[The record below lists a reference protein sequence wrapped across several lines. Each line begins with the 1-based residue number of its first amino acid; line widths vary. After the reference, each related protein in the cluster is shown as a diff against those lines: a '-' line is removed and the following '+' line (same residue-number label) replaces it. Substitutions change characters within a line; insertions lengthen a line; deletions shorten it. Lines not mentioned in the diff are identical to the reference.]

1 MNKKKIEKLSDQ
13 DEMLPEYD
21 LTGRKGIRGK
31 YFKGYRQGHTIK
43 IHQPDGSV
51 STQHFTLEDGA
62 VMLEPDLRP
71 YFPTA
76 ESVNTAL
83 RALVSIIPAKPA
95 KTKPGARPGKGNMT
109 GQKRNSLTKSI
120 RESRA
125 EYQSGKL
132 KKGPADDH

>member
-1 MNKKKIEKLSDQ
+1 MNKKIIEKLSDQ

-21 LTGRKGIRGK
+21 LTGRKGVRGK
-31 YFKGYRQGHTIK
+31 YYKGYRQGHTLK

-76 ESVNTAL
+76 ESVNTA
-83 RALVSIIPAKPA
+83 
-95 KTKPGARPGKGNMT
+95 
-109 GQKRNSLTKSI
+109 
-120 RESRA
+120 
-125 EYQSGKL
+125 
-132 KKGPADDH
+132 